1 MLDTIVALATPRGA
15 GGIGVV
21 RVSGSLAGE
30 ICGAII
36 RCLPQPRR
44 AWYGPFYDA
53 GGSVFDYGLV
63 LYFPQPRSFTGEDI
77 IEFHGHGGL
86 VIMDTLLERCMQLGA
101 RMALPGEFSKRA
113 YLNGKLD
120 LTQAEAIA
128 DLISSGTRE
137 AARLSLRTLEGSMSE
152 KINSLSA
159 EFKNL
164 RVMLEASINFPEDE
178 IDFKQDIQY
187 ELRLH
192 KLHQELRNLIK
203 GARIGCIYREGLY
216 LVIAGKPNVGKS
228 SLMNYLTGKDISI
241 VHDIP
246 GTARDVLRETA
257 NISGI
262 ATTLVD
268 TAGLRTEADF
278 VEQEGIRRALM
289 ELRKADHVFW
299 LTDDDNHD
307 ECLADI
313 RDMVP
318 EDLSYTLVRN
328 KIDLGTLTQEPAQ
341 SEYGTIL
348 CISTKTGA
356 GMDLLINHIK
366 QIAGGNLG
374 QEAEFIARKRH
385 LEALRRAESFL
396 TSAIETLTQTQNI
409 ELLAEELRLGHNCV
423 GEITG
428 TCTSDDIL
436 EDIFSEFC
444 IGK

>member
-1 MLDTIVALATPRGA
+1 MSDTIVALATPRGT

-21 RVSGSLAGE
+21 RVSGNLAGE
-30 ICGAII
+30 ICCAII
-36 RCLPQPRR
+36 HHLPQPRR
-44 AWYGPFYDA
+44 AWHGPFHDET
-53 GGSVFDYGLV
+53 GSVFDYGLV
-63 LYFPQPRSFTGEDI
+63 LYFPQPKSFTGEDVV
-77 IEFHGHGGL
+77 EFHGHGGL
-86 VIMDTLLERCMQLGA
+86 VIMDTLLERCLQLGA
-101 RMALPGEFSKRA
+101 RMASPGEFSKRA

-137 AARLSLRTLEGSMSE
+137 AARLSLRTLEGSLSE

-178 IDFKQDIQY
+178 IDFKQDTQY

-192 KLHQELRNLIK
+192 RLHQELCHLIK

-246 GTARDVLRETA
+246 GTTRDILRETA

-289 ELRKADHVFW
+289 ELRKADHVLW
-299 LTDDDNHD
+299 LTDDDD
-307 ECLADI
+307 YAECLANIQDI
-313 RDMVP
+313 IP

-328 KIDLGTLTQEPAQ
+328 KIDLVTLIQEPAR
-341 SEYGTIL
+341 SEYGPIL
-348 CISTKTGA
+348 RISTKTGA
-356 GMDLLINHIK
+356 GIDLLINHIK

-385 LEALRRAESFL
+385 MDALRRAEYFL
-396 TSAIETLTQTQNI
+396 ASAMETLTKTQNI
-409 ELLAEELRLGHNCV
+409 ELLAEELRLSHNCV

-428 TCTSDDIL
+428 ICTSDDIL